1 MLKIALCDDDSQF
14 VSKIT
19 GLIQSLLQNS
29 TESPVIT
36 TYINP
41 AALTASIS
49 DGERYDIYILD
60 VEMPDLNGMDVAK
73 HIRQFQPNAA
83 LLFLSSHLNY
93 ATEGYKVQALR
104 YVSKLDL
111 DHALPEALEQA
122 IATLE
127 KTDTC
132 SIMVQHYQNY
142 TRILHKDILYVQKMQ
157 RSIQIVTDRQG
168 VFKDNRGIKELFS
181 EIDDPRFIFT
191 DRAYFVNLDYVQELN
206 GSWLV
211 LTNEDRVP
219 VSRPMMPNVK
229 KAMIALWGGK
239 RKK

>member
-41 AALTASIS
+41 VALTASIS

-60 VEMPDLNGMDVAK
+60 VEMPDMNGMDVARR
-73 HIRQFQPNAA
+73 IREFQPGAP
-83 LLFLSSHLNY
+83 LLFLSSHLSY

-111 DHALPEALEQA
+111 ENALPEALEQA
-122 IATLE
+122 VATLE
-127 KTDTC
+127 KADTR

-168 VFKDNRGIKELFS
+168 VFKDNRGIKELFA
-181 EIDDPRFIFT
+181 EIGDPRFIFT

-219 VSRPMMPNVK
+219 ISRPMMAGVK
-229 KAMIALWGGK
+229 KTMIALWGGK

>member
-1 MLKIALCDDDSQF
+1 MIKIALCDDDSPF

-19 GLIQSLLQNS
+19 GLIQSLLQNG

-41 AALTASIS
+41 AALTAAIS
-49 DGERYDIYILD
+49 DGERYDIFILD
-60 VEMPDLNGMDVAK
+60 VQMPERSGLEVARC
-73 HIRQFQPNAA
+73 IRKYQPNAA
-83 LLFLSSHLNY
+83 LIFLSSHLNY
-93 ATEGYKVQALR
+93 ATEGYKVQAMR

-122 IATLE
+122 VAALE
-127 KTDTC
+127 KTDTR

-142 TRILHKDILYVQKMQ
+142 TRILHKDILYVQKIQ

-168 VFKDNRGIKELFS
+168 NFKDNRGIKELFS

-211 LTNEDRVP
+211 LTNEDRIP

-229 KAMIALWGGK
+229 QAMIALWGGK
-239 RKK
+239 KKK

>member
-29 TESPVIT
+29 TESSVIT

-73 HIRQFQPNAA
+73 RIREFQPNAP
-83 LLFLSSHLNY
+83 LLFLSSHLSY

-132 SIMVQHYQNY
+132 FIMVQHYQNY

-168 VFKDNRGIKELFS
+168 NFKDSRGIKELFS

-229 KAMIALWGGK
+229 KAMIALWGGN
-239 RKK
+239 KKK

>member
-1 MLKIALCDDDSQF
+1 
-14 VSKIT
+14 
-19 GLIQSLLQNS
+19 
-29 TESPVIT
+29 
-36 TYINP
+36 
-41 AALTASIS
+41 
-49 DGERYDIYILD
+49 
-60 VEMPDLNGMDVAK
+60 MPDLNGMDVARR
-73 HIRQFQPNAA
+73 IREFQPDAP
-83 LLFLSSHLNY
+83 LLFLSSYLSY

-104 YVSKLDL
+104 YVPKLDL
-111 DHALPEALEQA
+111 ENALPEALEQA

-127 KTDTC
+127 KADTR

-168 VFKDNRGIKELFS
+168 NFKDNRGIKELFS

-191 DRAYFVNLDYVQELN
+191 DRACFVNLDYVQELD

-219 VSRPMMPNVK
+219 ISRPMMPNVK
-229 KAMIALWGGK
+229 KAMIALWGGN
-239 RKK
+239 KKK

>member
-1 MLKIALCDDDSQF
+1 MIKIALCDDDSPF

-29 TESPVIT
+29 TDSPVIT

-41 AALTASIS
+41 TALMDAIS
-49 DGERYDIYILD
+49 DGERYDVYILD
-60 VEMPDLNGMDVAK
+60 VEMPEQNGLEVAK

-111 DHALPEALEQA
+111 ENALPEALEQA
-122 IATLE
+122 LATLE
-127 KTDTC
+127 KTDTR

-142 TRILHKDILYVQKMQ
+142 TRILYKDILYVQKCSAAS
-157 RSIQIVTDRQG
+157 RSSRTGRVTLRTT
-168 VFKDNRGIKELFS
+168 V
-181 EIDDPRFIFT
+181 
-191 DRAYFVNLDYVQELN
+191 
-206 GSWLV
+206 GSKSCF
-211 LTNEDRVP
+211 P
-219 VSRPMMPNVK
+219 KS
-229 KAMIALWGGK
+229 MIPALSLRTGPIL
-239 RKK
+239 

>member
-19 GLIQSLLQNS
+19 GLIQSLLQNGA
-29 TESPVIT
+29 ESPVIT

-41 AALTASIS
+41 VALTASIS

-60 VEMPDLNGMDVAK
+60 VEMPDLNGMDVARC
-73 HIRQFQPNAA
+73 IREYQPNAV
-83 LLFLSSHLNY
+83 LLFLSSHLSY

-104 YVSKLDL
+104 YVPKLDL
-111 DHALPEALEQA
+111 ENALPEALEQA
-122 IATLE
+122 LATLE
-127 KTDTC
+127 KADTR

-168 VFKDNRGIKELFS
+168 NFKDNRGIKELFS
-181 EIDDPRFIFT
+181 EINDSRFIFT
-191 DRAYFVNLDYVQELN
+191 DRAYFVNLDYVQELD

-211 LTNEDRVP
+211 LNNEDRVP

-229 KAMIALWGGK
+229 KAMIALWGGN
-239 RKK
+239 KKK

>member
-19 GLIQSLLQNS
+19 GLIQSLLQNGA
-29 TESPVIT
+29 ESPVIT

-41 AALTASIS
+41 VALTASIS

-60 VEMPDLNGMDVAK
+60 VEMPDLNGMDVARC
-73 HIRQFQPNAA
+73 IREYQPNAA
-83 LLFLSSHLNY
+83 LLFLSSHLSY

-104 YVSKLDL
+104 YVPKLDL
-111 DHALPEALEQA
+111 ENALPEALEQA
-122 IATLE
+122 LATLE
-127 KTDTC
+127 KADTR

-168 VFKDNRGIKELFS
+168 NFKDNRGIKELFS
-181 EIDDPRFIFT
+181 EINDSRFIFT
-191 DRAYFVNLDYVQELN
+191 DRAYFVNLDYVQELD

-211 LTNEDRVP
+211 LNNEDRVP

-229 KAMIALWGGK
+229 KAMIALWGGN
-239 RKK
+239 KKK

>member
-1 MLKIALCDDDSQF
+1 MIKIALCDDDSQF

-19 GLIQSLLQNS
+19 GLIQFLLKNG

-36 TYINP
+36 SYVNP
-41 AALTASIS
+41 MALIAAIS
-49 DGERYDIYILD
+49 DGERYDVYILD
-60 VEMPDLNGMDVAK
+60 VEMPGRSGLDVAK
-73 HIRQFQPNAA
+73 IIREYQPNAP

-111 DHALPEALEQA
+111 ENALPEALHQA
-122 IATLE
+122 IATIE
-127 KTDTC
+127 KADIC

-142 TRILHKDILYVQKMQ
+142 TRILYRDILYVQKMQ

-168 VFKDNRGIKELFS
+168 IFKDNRGIKELYS
-181 EIDDPRFIFT
+181 KIDDHRFIFT
-191 DRAYFVNLDYVQELN
+191 DRAYFVNLDYVQELD

-211 LTNEDRVP
+211 MTNEDRVP
-219 VSRPMMPNVK
+219 VSRPMMPSVK
-229 KAMIALWGGK
+229 QAMIALWGGK

>member
-1 MLKIALCDDDSQF
+1 MIKIALCDDDSPF

-29 TESPVIT
+29 TDSPVIT

-41 AALTASIS
+41 TALMDAIS
-49 DGERYDIYILD
+49 DGERYDVYILD
-60 VEMPDLNGMDVAK
+60 VEMPEQNGLEVAK

-111 DHALPEALEQA
+111 ENALPEALEQA
-122 IATLE
+122 LATLE
-127 KTDTC
+127 KTDTR

-142 TRILHKDILYVQKMQ
+142 TRILYKDILYVQKMQ

-168 VFKDNRGIKELFS
+168 
-181 EIDDPRFIFT
+181 
-191 DRAYFVNLDYVQELN
+191 NLRTTV
-206 GSWLV
+206 GSKSCFPKS
-211 LTNEDRVP
+211 TIP
-219 VSRPMMPNVK
+219 
-229 KAMIALWGGK
+229 ALSLRTGPIL
-239 RKK
+239 

>member
-19 GLIQSLLQNS
+19 GLIQSLLQNG

-41 AALTASIS
+41 VALTASIS

-60 VEMPDLNGMDVAK
+60 VEMPDLNGMDVARC
-73 HIRQFQPNAA
+73 IREYQPNAA
-83 LLFLSSHLNY
+83 LLFLSSHLSY
-93 ATEGYKVQALR
+93 AMEGYKVQALR

-111 DHALPEALEQA
+111 DNALPEALEQA

-127 KTDTC
+127 KADTR

-206 GSWLV
+206 GFWLV

-219 VSRPMMPNVK
+219 VSRPMMPSVK
-229 KAMIALWGGK
+229 KAMIALWGGN
-239 RKK
+239 KKK

>member
-1 MLKIALCDDDSQF
+1 M
-14 VSKIT
+14 
-19 GLIQSLLQNS
+19 
-29 TESPVIT
+29 
-36 TYINP
+36 
-41 AALTASIS
+41 
-49 DGERYDIYILD
+49 
-60 VEMPDLNGMDVAK
+60 
-73 HIRQFQPNAA
+73 
-83 LLFLSSHLNY
+83 SSHLNY

-111 DHALPEALEQA
+111 ENALPEALEQA
-122 IATLE
+122 LATLE
-127 KTDTC
+127 KTDTR

-142 TRILHKDILYVQKMQ
+142 TRILYKDILYVQKMQ

-168 VFKDNRGIKELFS
+168 NFKDNRGIKELFS
-181 EIDDPRFIFT
+181 EINDPRFIFT
-191 DRAYFVNLDYVQELN
+191 DRAYFVNLDYVQELD

-219 VSRPMMPNVK
+219 ISRPMMPSVK

>member
-1 MLKIALCDDDSQF
+1 MIKIALCDDDSQF

-19 GLIQSLLQNS
+19 GLIQSLLQS
-29 TESPVIT
+29 RTDSPVIT

-41 AALTASIS
+41 VALIASVS

-60 VEMPDLNGMDVAK
+60 VEMPDLNGMDVARQ
-73 HIRQFQPNAA
+73 IRGYQPNAA
-83 LLFLSSHLNY
+83 LFFLSSHLSY

-111 DHALPEALEQA
+111 ENALPEALEQA
-122 IATLE
+122 LATLE
-127 KTDTC
+127 KTDTH

-142 TRILHKDILYVQKMQ
+142 TRILYKDILYVQKMQ

-168 VFKDNRGIKELFS
+168 NFKDNCGLKELFA

-191 DRAYFVNLDYVQELN
+191 DRAYFVNLDYVQELD

-219 VSRPMMPNVK
+219 ISRPMMPSVK

-239 RKK
+239 NKK

>member
-19 GLIQSLLQNS
+19 GLIQSLLQNG

-41 AALTASIS
+41 VALTASIS

-60 VEMPDLNGMDVAK
+60 VEMPDMNGMDVARR
-73 HIRQFQPNAA
+73 IREFQPDAP
-83 LLFLSSHLNY
+83 LLFLSSHLSY

-104 YVSKLDL
+104 YVPKLDL
-111 DHALPEALEQA
+111 ENALPEALEQA
-122 IATLE
+122 VATLE
-127 KTDTC
+127 KTDTR

-168 VFKDNRGIKELFS
+168 VFKDNRGIKELFA

-191 DRAYFVNLDYVQELN
+191 DRAYFVNLDYVQELD

-211 LTNEDRVP
+211 LNNEDRVP

-239 RKK
+239 MKK

>member
-1 MLKIALCDDDSQF
+1 MIKIALCDDDSPF

-29 TESPVIT
+29 TDSPVIT

-41 AALTASIS
+41 TALMDAIS
-49 DGERYDIYILD
+49 DGERYDVYILD
-60 VEMPDLNGMDVAK
+60 VEMPEQNGLEVAK

-104 YVSKLDL
+104 YVPKLDL
-111 DHALPEALEQA
+111 ENALPEALEQA
-122 IATLE
+122 LATLE
-127 KTDTC
+127 KTDTR

-142 TRILHKDILYVQKMQ
+142 TRILYKDILYVQKMQ

-168 VFKDNRGIKELFS
+168 NFKDNRGIKELFS
-181 EIDDPRFIFT
+181 EFNDPRFIFT
-191 DRAYFVNLDYVQELN
+191 DRAYFVNLDYVQELD

-219 VSRPMMPNVK
+219 ISRPMMPSVK
-229 KAMIALWGGK
+229 KAMIALWGGN
-239 RKK
+239 KKK

>member
-19 GLIQSLLQNS
+19 GLIQSLLQNG
-29 TESPVIT
+29 TELLVIT

-41 AALTASIS
+41 VALTASIS
-49 DGERYDIYILD
+49 DGERYDVYILD
-60 VEMPDLNGMDVAK
+60 VEMPDLNGIDVARC
-73 HIRQFQPNAA
+73 IREYQPNAA
-83 LLFLSSHLNY
+83 VLFLSSHLRY
-93 ATEGYKVQALR
+93 ATEGYKVQAMR

-122 IATLE
+122 VAALK
-127 KTDTC
+127 KTDTR

-168 VFKDNRGIKELFS
+168 NFKDNRGIKELFS

-219 VSRPMMPNVK
+219 ISRPMMPSVK

-239 RKK
+239 REK

>member
-19 GLIQSLLQNS
+19 GLIQSLLQNGA
-29 TESPVIT
+29 ESPVIT

-41 AALTASIS
+41 VALTAYIS

-60 VEMPDLNGMDVAK
+60 VEMPDLNGMDVARC
-73 HIRQFQPNAA
+73 IREYQPNAA
-83 LLFLSSHLNY
+83 LLFLSSHLSY

-104 YVSKLDL
+104 YVPKLDL
-111 DHALPEALEQA
+111 ENALPEALEQA
-122 IATLE
+122 LATLE
-127 KTDTC
+127 KADTR

-168 VFKDNRGIKELFS
+168 NFKDNRGIKELFS
-181 EIDDPRFIFT
+181 EINDSRFIFT
-191 DRAYFVNLDYVQELN
+191 DRAYFVNLDYVQELD

-211 LTNEDRVP
+211 LNNEDRVP

-229 KAMIALWGGK
+229 KAMIALWGGN
-239 RKK
+239 KKK